1 MNEVEENMKVKFEQ
15 KFQSEISA
23 AKVWKYLSDPY
34 KVVECVPG
42 AKITEQID
50 EKTYTGTVSVKIG
63 PVVSNFKGQVL
74 IERLD
79 NDSREL
85 EISGKGMDAKGTGSA
100 EMRMKAKVNELAD
113 HKTEVAS
120 EMELNVGGKLAQL
133 GARVIN
139 DVNNHMFGLFTKN
152 LEQNLRTSEEE
163 NKTPESSAQSNTAPL
178 QNESE
183 PVKALPLLF
192 AVIRNYLASL
202 WKKLFKV

>member
-1 MNEVEENMKVKFEQ
+1 M
-15 KFQSEISA
+15 
-23 AKVWKYLSDPY
+23 KVWKYLSDPH

-42 AKITEQID
+42 ARITEQID

-79 NDSREL
+79 NEKREL

-100 EMRMKAKVNELAD
+100 EMRMKAKVNELVD
-113 HKTEVAS
+113 RKTEVVS
-120 EMELNVGGKLAQL
+120 EMELNIGGKLAQL

-152 LEQNLRTSEEE
+152 LEHNLRASDTGEVKGDE
-163 NKTPESSAQSNTAPL
+163 PLAQRDSASPQK
-178 QNESE
+178 EGE

-192 AVIRNYLASL
+192 AVMKSALAAF
-202 WKKLFKV
+202 WKKLFGA

>member
-1 MNEVEENMKVKFEQ
+1 MKVKFEQ
-15 KFQSEISA
+15 KFQTEVAA
-23 AKVWKYLSDPY
+23 AKVWKHLSDPH

-42 AKITEQID
+42 AKIVEQID

-79 NDSREL
+79 NEKREL

-100 EMRMKAKVNELAD
+100 EMRMKAKVNELAG

-152 LEQNLRTSEEE
+152 LEQNLRASSEGEIKGE
-163 NKTPESSAQSNTAPL
+163 ESSASVPHQK
-178 QNESE
+178 EGE

-192 AVIRNYLASL
+192 AMMRNSIAAF
-202 WKKLFKV
+202 WKKLFGV